1 MSKRYGRRPR
11 NPNLPEEAFNT
22 PIAGSMTE
30 TATGAKTS
38 MTAAPSS
45 RTMNWR
51 EEYSEVIGDLTKTAI
66 IFVGLVVAMVALS
79 FVVR

>member
-11 NPNLPEEAFNT
+11 NPDLPAEAFNN
-22 PIAGSMTE
+22 PISAPVAASAGS
-30 TATGAKTS
+30 AGRTS
-38 MTAAPSS
+38 MAPVA

-66 IFVGLVVAMVALS
+66 IFVGLVVTMVALS
-79 FVVR
+79 FVIR

>member
-11 NPNLPEEAFNT
+11 NPDLPAEAFNN
-22 PIAGSMTE
+22 PISASVAGA
-30 TATGAKTS
+30 TASANRTS
-38 MTAAPSS
+38 AVPVA
-45 RTMNWR
+45 RTLNWR

-79 FVVR
+79 FVIR